1 VLIFTFIIFKMIY
14 STCQNF
20 PYAMDSRKKFVD
32 VEVLVLPC
40 EQKVEPSHLVYKEY
54 DQLL

>member
-1 VLIFTFIIFKMIY
+1 MIY